1 MDRRC
6 RFLRALLT
14 IKRDSRQSYHP
25 RAPAGCLGP
34 NQVGLSRPPV
44 HIDHCDDL
52 FIVNPSSL
60 RYRESP
66 EGAGRRENGVAVYIE
81 RLEMMLRAAWPQA
94 IQGNLKAVMV
104 VLRVL
109 KQEAKFYGLD
119 NGAQDEVELGDGV
132 NLLEQYR
139 QRR

>member
-1 MDRRC
+1 
-6 RFLRALLT
+6 
-14 IKRDSRQSYHP
+14 
-25 RAPAGCLGP
+25 
-34 NQVGLSRPPV
+34 
-44 HIDHCDDL
+44 
-52 FIVNPSSL
+52 
-60 RYRESP
+60 
-66 EGAGRRENGVAVYIE
+66 
-81 RLEMMLRAAWPQA
+81 
-94 IQGNLKAVMV
+94 MV